1 MKKLI
6 EELIQ
11 FGLDKNMI
19 NRFDTFVVRNELFTL
34 LKVSEPYEG
43 ENLDRY
49 DEPSSLLNKILDKA
63 VESGLIDDSL
73 VNRDI
78 LDAKIMSKLMPR
90 QGELTR
96 TFYNKVDNE
105 SVEAATD
112 YFYDLS
118 KNSNYIR
125 MDRVSKNKYFKVGTE
140 FGDLEITINLSKPE
154 KDPKD
159 IEAAKHAKASN
170 YPKCFLCIENIG
182 YEGRINHPARA
193 NHRVIPLSLNN
204 ENWYLQYSPY
214 VYYNEHAIVFNEKHI
229 DMKINR
235 DSFVRLLDFVD
246 KFSHYF
252 IGSNADLPLVG
263 GSILSH
269 DHFQGGNHF
278 FPMEMAPSIMEF
290 NNKDF
295 EGIKFSFIKWPLSVI
310 RVEGEDKEKIV
321 NAANYIFENWCDYS
335 DESVSVKSHSELE
348 GELVRHNTV
357 TPIARKKDGK
367 YILSLTLRNNRKS
380 DEYPFGIFHPH
391 EEIHHIKK
399 ENIGLIEV
407 MGLAVLPKR
416 LDDNSQF
423 FVDVLC
429 GRVEIESIKDNHH
442 YEWLKEL
449 KENNPNIQ
457 SDEEALEIARNGI
470 GNVFGEGLKHCGVF
484 KQDEE
489 GKKALVRFMNSIGF
503 ELVQE

>member
-11 FGLDKNMI
+11 FGLNKNMI
-19 NRFDTFVVRNELFTL
+19 NRFDTFVVRNELLTL

-43 ENLDRY
+43 NDLDEY
-49 DEPSSLLNKILDKA
+49 DEPSSLLNRILDEA
-63 VESGLIDDSL
+63 VKNGIIEDTQ

-90 QGELTR
+90 QSELTR
-96 TFYNKVDNE
+96 TFYNKVDSE
-105 SVEAATD
+105 SVQSATD

-125 MDRVSKNKYFKVGTE
+125 MDRVSKNKYFKVPTE

-159 IEAAKHAKASN
+159 IEAAKHMKASN

-193 NHRVIPLSLNN
+193 NHRVIPISLNK
-204 ENWYLQYSPY
+204 ENWYFQYSPY

-229 DMKINR
+229 DMKISK

-246 KFSHYF
+246 KFPHYF

-278 FPMEMAPSIMEF
+278 FPMEMAPSVMEF
-290 NNKDF
+290 TNKEF
-295 EGIKFSFIKWPLSVI
+295 EGITFSFIKWPLSVI
-310 RVEGEDKEKIV
+310 RVVGENKEKLIE
-321 NAANYIFENWCDYS
+321 AANYIFEEWRDYS
-335 DESVSVKSHSELE
+335 DESVGIKSHSNINVET
-348 GELVRHNTV
+348 VRHNTV

-367 YILSLTLRNNRKS
+367 YILSLTLRNNRK
-380 DEYPFGIFHPH
+380 DEKHPFGIFHPH

-416 LDDNSQF
+416 LDDNTEF
-423 FVDVLC
+423 FVDVLM
-429 GRVEIESIKDNHH
+429 GRIDLESIKENHH
-442 YEWLKEL
+442 YDWLKTL
-449 KENNPNIQ
+449 KENNPNPQ
-457 SDEEALEIARNGI
+457 NDEQALKVVQNGI
-470 GNVFGEGLKHCGVF
+470 GEVFCEGLKHCGVF
-484 KQDEE
+484 KLDEI
-489 GKKALVRFMNSIGF
+489 GKKALVQFMNEIGF
-503 ELVQE
+503 DLV